1 MCWCLGLYDQCHAH
15 NVVPLMSM
23 KIIWLQSAANL
34 IYTCPV
40 GTIPQFVRQILTSP
54 CWVPVLKGWDL
65 LQCASHFADEFLSL
79 FTEVQRSGMCGVR
92 MYTITSH
99 AWPTNTLQQF
109 REGRVKPKLKVHNHK
124 WYTTTHRTYMTQN
137 FLHQPYTHLAICI
150 ICLHL
155 IQAHVFWKCV
165 EAEKFSNFFS
175 HLDVTNM
182 QY

>member
-1 MCWCLGLYDQCHAH
+1 MLRDYMTNAIIRMLCHWCPWS
-15 NVVPLMSM
+15 N
-23 KIIWLQSAANL
+23 IWLQYASCL
-34 IYTCPV
+34 IYTCPEGNV
-40 GTIPQFVRQILTSP
+40 PQFVRQILTSP

-124 WYTTTHRTYMTQN
+124 WYTTTHRTYVTQN
-137 FLHQPYTHLAICI
+137 LFAPTIHTYGHMPYMSTFNPSPRVLE
-150 ICLHL
+150 
-155 IQAHVFWKCV
+155 VCV
-165 EAEKFSNFFS
+165 SREVLKFFFS